1 MSKKNTVQD
10 HGRIAMIVAGGVAA
24 VLMLIATTPTFSAIV
39 ASITNSVNKVV
50 TGTLTM
56 EEKSGNS
63 TCSSVSDANNTA
75 TCATINKYGDASR
88 VMAPG
93 ESQTTNITLKNTG
106 SIKATSFTLTPQVC
120 KTYNDVSTTTASIV
134 DVCDQI
140 DVEIKAGQNVIYNG
154 TAKNLAA
161 SINLLQKLNKQ
172 EIAPNEAVDI
182 TFKTTL
188 KSSATSAHAGKTVSQ
203 PLVWQF
209 QG

>member
-1 MSKKNTVQD
+1 MAEKSAFFIFATIELVITFMYNKSIKNIVMQGETMSKKNT
-10 HGRIAMIVAGGVAA
+10 
-24 VLMLIATTPTFSAIV
+24 S
-39 ASITNSVNKVV
+39 
-50 TGTLTM
+50 
-56 EEKSGNS
+56 
-63 TCSSVSDANNTA
+63 
-75 TCATINKYGDASR
+75 
-88 VMAPG
+88 
-93 ESQTTNITLKNTG
+93 
-106 SIKATSFTLTPQVC
+106 SIKATSFTLTPQVR
-120 KTYNDVSTTTASIV
+120 KTFNDVNTTTASNV

-154 TAKNLAA
+154 TAKNLTA

>member
-1 MSKKNTVQD
+1 
-10 HGRIAMIVAGGVAA
+10 
-24 VLMLIATTPTFSAIV
+24 
-39 ASITNSVNKVV
+39 
-50 TGTLTM
+50 
-56 EEKSGNS
+56 
-63 TCSSVSDANNTA
+63 
-75 TCATINKYGDASR
+75 
-88 VMAPG
+88 MAPG

-120 KTYNDVSTTTASIV
+120 KTYNDVNTTTASNV